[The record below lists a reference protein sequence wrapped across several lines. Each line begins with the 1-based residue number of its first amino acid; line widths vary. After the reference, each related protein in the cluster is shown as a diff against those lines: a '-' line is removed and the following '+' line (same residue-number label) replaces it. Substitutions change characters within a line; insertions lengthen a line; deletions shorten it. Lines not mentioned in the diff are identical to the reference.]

1 MRNGDRVEYVDMVA
15 QAVTDKIEERD
26 RLATLVDL
34 VAKRVMELQKA
45 QADADHEADGA
56 QDPSEA
62 EEKHD
67 AGERNHS

>member
-45 QADADHEADGA
+45 QAEVN
-56 QDPSEA
+56 PSV
-62 EEKHD
+62 HTTM
-67 AGERNHS
+67 